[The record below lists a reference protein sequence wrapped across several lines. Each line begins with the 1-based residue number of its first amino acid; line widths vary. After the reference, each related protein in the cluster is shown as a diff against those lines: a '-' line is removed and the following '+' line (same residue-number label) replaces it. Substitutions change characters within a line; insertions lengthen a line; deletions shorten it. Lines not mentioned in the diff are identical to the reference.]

1 MNYWPTIKST
11 KPIIQRVFK
20 GINKLDPFSIKEEY
34 STDMQN
40 MSSIKFPWLSVR
52 TGYSLVGA
60 ALAARVLGLGVW
72 KQTELVAVSNGAW
85 SKSTG
90 GAWSAITG
98 GGSVSLSANY
108 SFANFKGNLTEI
120 DLIGANGVDAVKRY
134 NGTSVQALTN
144 APALANYIEAYSD
157 RLWAVTA
164 GNQLNFSGYRQADN
178 WTTVLG
184 DDADPGFIIVES
196 NDGENISGVKLGPR
210 RLVIFKPNSM
220 YDLFGSSSEDF
231 TLMQKSGDVGAVSNQ
246 AITTIGTTM
255 YFVHTTG
262 IYSYEGGPRP
272 DKQFSMVV
280 QNYVDRINPA
290 AVTKCCAGTDGN
302 ILYIG
307 LPIDSATEC
316 DTILEYDT
324 LHGTW
329 NVWKDYAPLNIA
341 IMKDVAYIGGVEGQV
356 RKVGGLTTNNGA
368 AITSRYVS
376 KPYGADSLSQRIMW
390 KRAWFV
396 ANVPTGSSLNVYLSK
411 KDSGDTDWVLVQSIP
426 ADSVIES
433 TRVMIPTTVVSNAN
447 WIRYKLEATG
457 PYDVIEFAREQQEMP
472 IV

>member
-1 MNYWPTIKST
+1 MNYWPSIKSRP
-11 KPIIQRVFK
+11 PIVQRTFK
-20 GINKLDPFSIKEEY
+20 GVNKLDPFSISPEY
-34 STDMQN
+34 ATDMQN
-40 MSSIKFPWLSVR
+40 MSSLKYPLLSVR

-60 ALAARVLGLGVW
+60 ALAARILGLGVW
-72 KQTELVAVSNGAW
+72 KQTELVAVSNGTW
-85 SKSTG
+85 LNSNG
-90 GAWSAITG
+90 GAFSAISG
-98 GGSVSLSANY
+98 GGGVNASANY

-134 NGTSVQALTN
+134 NGATVQNLTN
-144 APALANYIEAYSD
+144 APAAANYIEAYSD
-157 RLWAVTA
+157 RLWLVTA

-178 WTTVLG
+178 WLTVLG
-184 DDADPGFIIVES
+184 DAADPGFIIVES

-220 YDLFGSSSEDF
+220 FDLFGFSSEDF

-272 DKQFSMVV
+272 DKQFSIAV

-290 AVTKCCAGTDGN
+290 AVSKCCAGTDGKM
-302 ILYIG
+302 LYIG
-307 LPIDSATEC
+307 LPLGTAVEC

-324 LHGTW
+324 IHGTW

-341 IMKDVAYIGGVEGQV
+341 MMKDIAYIGGVEGSV
-356 RKVGGLTTNNGA
+356 RKVGGLTSNNGT

-376 KPYGADSLSQRIMW
+376 KPYGASSLSQRLMW
-390 KRAWFV
+390 KRSWFV
-396 ANVPTGSSLNVYLSK
+396 ANVPTGSILNVYLSK
-411 KDSGDTDWVLVQSIP
+411 KDSGDSDWVLVQSIP

-433 TRVMIPTTVVSNAN
+433 TRVMIPTTIVSNAN
-447 WIRYKLEATG
+447 WIRYKLEGTG
-457 PYDVIEFAREQQEMP
+457 PYDVIEFAREEQEMP
-472 IV
+472 IL

>member
-1 MNYWPTIKST
+1 MNYWPSVKSG
-11 KPIIQRVFK
+11 KPIIQRMFK
-20 GINKLDPFSIKEEY
+20 GIDKLDPFSIKEEY
-34 STDMQN
+34 ATDVQN
-40 MSSIKFPWLSVR
+40 LSSIKFPWLSVR
-52 TGYSLVGA
+52 IGYSLVGA

-72 KQTELVAVSNGAW
+72 KQTELVAVSNGSW

-90 GAWSAITG
+90 GAWSAIAG
-98 GGSVSLSANY
+98 GGGVNAAANY

-134 NGTSVQALTN
+134 NGTSVQPLTN
-144 APALANYIEAYSD
+144 APALANFIEAYSD
-157 RLWAVTA
+157 RLWLVTA

-178 WTTVLG
+178 WGTVLG
-184 DDADPGFIIVES
+184 DAADPGFIIVES

-220 YDLFGSSSEDF
+220 FDLFGSSSEDF

-272 DKQFSMVV
+272 DKQFSVAV

-290 AVTKCCAGTDGN
+290 AVSKCCAGTDGKM
-302 ILYIG
+302 LYVG

-316 DTILEYDT
+316 DTILEFDT
-324 LHGTW
+324 VHGTW
-329 NVWKDYAPLNIA
+329 NVWKDYTPLNIA

-356 RKVGGLTTNNGA
+356 RKVGGLTTNNGTT
-368 AITSRYVS
+368 ITSRYVS
-376 KPYGADSLSQRIMW
+376 KPYGASSLSQRLMW

-411 KDSGDTDWVLVQSIP
+411 KDSGDSDWVLVQSIP

-433 TRVMIPTTVVSNAN
+433 TRVMIPTTVVANAN
-447 WIRYKLEATG
+447 WIRYKLEGTG

-472 IV
+472 IL